1 MNSFSFYL
9 FHFLSLFFPFH
20 FHIHLISFLS
30 LFISFVRC
38 ISPSHSF
45 HFPVSF
51 HFLCNVLFLSLS
63 FPLFF
68 SPLIF
73 LFLLYHFLP
82 ASVPFTLFLAF
93 PFLFP
98 FHSFNFPFLL
108 PFHFPILWIPF
119 YFISFFHLFPYYL
132 LLSLSLLLYF
142 VFPPLSFVLFSCS
155 FPINFLCLSYHFLF
169 IFAPFHFSFLSFSF
183 SNSFSFLAI
192 SPLFSFNFPIL
203 LWFCCWSCSSDM
215 NIYKG
220 SGENTRSFFRL

>member
-30 LFISFVRC
+30 LFISFVCC
-38 ISPSHSF
+38 ISPFHSF

-82 ASVPFTLFLAF
+82 ASVPFSLFLAF

-119 YFISFFHLFPYYL
+119 YFISFFHLFPYCNFPFLYCFTLSFHPFPLCCFPFLSPLISCAFHIIFFLYL
-132 LLSLSLLLYF
+132 LHFISLF
-142 VFPPLSFVLFSCS
+142 FPCH
-155 FPINFLCLSYHFLF
+155 FPIIF
-169 IFAPFHFSFLSFSF
+169 I
-183 SNSFSFLAI
+183 
-192 SPLFSFNFPIL
+192 
-203 LWFCCWSCSSDM
+203 
-215 NIYKG
+215 
-220 SGENTRSFFRL
+220 